1 MELKKKIDEANQEA
15 VNRMINSKLVW
26 VDVRPAIEVIPGMEK
41 NLILHAGPPITFKR
55 MCRPQKNAVIGAAM
69 YEGLASSEE
78 EVNELCASGRFA

>member
-41 NLILHAGPPITFKR
+41 NLILHAGPPINFNR
-55 MCRPQKNAVIGAAM
+55 ICRP
-69 YEGLASSEE
+69 L
-78 EVNELCASGRFA
+78 